1 MMLRM
6 ENSMKKCFFLI
17 TVLVILLSTLAI
29 AAEKGL
35 DVQGKKLVSQKPAFT
50 LNLPSDFRWIHS
62 FSHENP
68 GENSQTRVYLYI
80 KERNRQVEE
89 MLIVQIADRTNPQAD
104 SMTVPPLRPYS
115 EKRMYLKDKIRKGEV
130 EVEYLI
136 QTMAW
141 NPGAPSL
148 QPIVKKGFTIPSR
161 YVLQGQLLF
170 SLQPEHAVLMRFSK
184 DASVFGSK
192 VSDKEERWNKE
203 SISGNEKKA
212 YEAFRKTF
220 LEIIHSMILGPLQ

>member
-1 MMLRM
+1 M
-6 ENSMKKCFFLI
+6 ENLMRKCFFFI
-17 TVLVILLSTLAI
+17 TLLVLSFHSIAI
-29 AAEKGL
+29 AGEKGL
-35 DVQGKKLVSQKPAFT
+35 DIQGKKLVSQKPAFT
-50 LNLPSDFRWIHS
+50 LDLPWDFQWIHS

-68 GENSQTRVYLYI
+68 GENSQTRVSLYI

-104 SMTVPPLRPYS
+104 FMTVPPLRPYS
-115 EKRMYLKDKIRKGEV
+115 AKKMYLKDKIKKGEV

-161 YVLQGQLLF
+161 YALQGQLLF
-170 SLQPEHAVLMRFSK
+170 SLQPEHAVLVRYSK
-184 DASVFGSK
+184 DAGAFGSS
-192 VSDKEERWNKE
+192 VSNKEQRWNAE
-203 SISGNEKKA
+203 AISGNEKKA

-220 LEIIHSMILGPLQ
+220 LEIIHSIIIRPFH